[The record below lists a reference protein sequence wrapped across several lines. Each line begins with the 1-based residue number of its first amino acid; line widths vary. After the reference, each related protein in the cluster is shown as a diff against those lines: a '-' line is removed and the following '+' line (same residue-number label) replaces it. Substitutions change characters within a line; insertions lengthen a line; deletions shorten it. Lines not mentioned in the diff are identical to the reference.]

1 MKEKL
6 FEQFPPV
13 TTREWMDKI
22 HTDLKGADFNKK
34 LVWKTGEGLEVKPF
48 YRAEDIENL
57 MYINS
62 LPGEYPYIRGTKIK
76 NNNWRIR
83 QNVEVKDY
91 SQANRKSLDI
101 LMKGVDSLG
110 FIISDPE
117 SINEDNINILLHEI
131 HMESI
136 ETNFHSNGRAKEILD
151 MVIILQLKEDW
162 IFLKSTVP

>member
-1 MKEKL
+1 MKEGKL

-13 TTREWMDKI
+13 TTKEWMDKI
-22 HTDLKGADFNKK
+22 HTDLKGADFDKK
-34 LVWKTGEGLEVKPF
+34 LVWKSGEGLDVMPF

-62 LPGEYPYIRGTKIK
+62 LPGEFPYIRGTRIT

-83 QNVEVKDY
+83 QNIEVKDY
-91 SQANRKSLDI
+91 SQGNRKALDI
-101 LMKGVDSLG
+101 LMKGVDSIG

-117 SINEDNINILLHEI
+117 SVNDDNFKILLRDI

-136 ETNFHSNGRAKEILD
+136 ETNFLSNGKAKEILA
-151 MVIILQLKEDW
+151 ILIK
-162 IFLKSTVP
+162 IAAGKRIGCI